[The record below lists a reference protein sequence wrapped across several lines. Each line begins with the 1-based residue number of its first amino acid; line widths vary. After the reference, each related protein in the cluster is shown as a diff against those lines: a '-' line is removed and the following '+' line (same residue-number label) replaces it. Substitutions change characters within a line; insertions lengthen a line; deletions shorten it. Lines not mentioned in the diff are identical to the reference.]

1 VVAVKRALGC
11 VFFWLACYLLSSCAH
26 RFQKHQTAA
35 RTEQET
41 RTFQTAENAASQTQ
55 SVSSEKKAGSKRTRE
70 FDPKTGILVKDVLEH
85 WGSDGRVQVS
95 ASASASQ
102 SASGADFS
110 SVVARSSSTRASSTS
125 WWTPWWLWC
134 MGALAVAAGAWALR
148 QRIRARIPF
157 L

>member
-55 SVSSEKKAGSKRTRE
+55 SVSSEKKASSRRTRE
-70 FDPKTGILVKDVLEH
+70 FDPKTGILVKDVLEQYQ
-85 WGSDGRVQVS
+85 SDGRVQVDTLAS
-95 ASASASQ
+95 ASASAT
-102 SASGADFS
+102 GADFR
-110 SVVARSSSTRASSTS
+110 SVVASSSSTTKADTRAGWS
-125 WWTPWWLWC
+125 PWWL
-134 MGALAVAAGAWALR
+134 LLLVPLAAGAWALKR
-148 QRIRARIPF
+148 YWRSLIPR
-157 L
+157 LG